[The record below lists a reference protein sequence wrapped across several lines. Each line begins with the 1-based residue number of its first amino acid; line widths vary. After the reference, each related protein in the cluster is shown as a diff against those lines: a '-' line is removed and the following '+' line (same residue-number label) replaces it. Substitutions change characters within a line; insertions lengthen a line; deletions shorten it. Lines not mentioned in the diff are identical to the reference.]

1 MNLNN
6 KQIFV
11 FIGPPG
17 SGKGSLSQACV
28 KELGWAQLS
37 TGDLCRHHI
46 ADGTELGK
54 QIDFFIRSGKLI
66 PDALM
71 IDMVEKW
78 LLEKLNSLDVLILD
92 GFPRT
97 VIQAE
102 ALDSLLKKEAFSTVH
117 LQIVRLE
124 IADEN
129 VVHRM
134 MSRLVCPQCGTV
146 YSKEHEELKPKCE
159 MLCDRCHGVALIV
172 RSDDTADS
180 IQHRL
185 MIYHKHAQELLGYYQ
200 KQDLKKV
207 AVLDAHKPLQDVFV
221 DFVKM
226 IGLKVY

>member
-1 MNLNN
+1 MNVN

-28 KELGWAQLS
+28 KDLGWAQLS

-46 ADGTELGK
+46 SHGTELGK

-66 PDALM
+66 PDGLM
-71 IDMVEKW
+71 IDMVETW
-78 LLEKLNSLDVLILD
+78 LLEKLNSLDILILD

-97 VIQAE
+97 LVQAQALDDLLRKEKFSNVNFRVIQLAI
-102 ALDSLLKKEAFSTVH
+102 D
-117 LQIVRLE
+117 
-124 IADEN
+124 DDM

-146 YSKEHEELKPKCE
+146 YSKEHEELKPRIDMICDKCP
-159 MLCDRCHGVALIV
+159 GVSLVV

-180 IQHRL
+180 IRHRL
-185 MIYHKHAQELLGYYQ
+185 AIYHKHAQELVDYYQ
-200 KQDLKKV
+200 KQGANKV
-207 AVLDAHKPLQDVFV
+207 AVLQAHKPLHDVFA
-221 DFVKM
+221 DFKKM
-226 IGLKVY
+226 IGLEVR